1 MQGVLEMKR
10 TILTGVLVLATGVS
24 GLMAQKNKKDQPQ
37 PKEQQQSAAP
47 KMSPGE
53 QQALMALIQAQGK
66 PDETIVAAENLL
78 TKYADTTYK
87 DTALFMEAIAYQ
99 QKGDKDKMQIFAER
113 TLAANPKYFQASL
126 LLADLTVQ
134 QTREHD
140 LDRDEK
146 LAKADKYAN
155 DAIAT
160 VTAAAKPNPQLS
172 DQQWEEAKKDLIA
185 QAHDALGMSA
195 LQKKNY
201 DLAITEFKASVE
213 GAAHAEPAFQVRLAS
228 AYQQSG
234 KNDEAIALAEKVM
247 NDAQTPQQIK
257 SVAQAIR
264 AAAVVAKNGGKPL
277 NAPAP
282 PPQVEV
288 KKQ

>member
-1 MQGVLEMKR
+1 MKR

-37 PKEQQQSAAP
+37 QKEQPSAGP

-53 QQALMALIQAQGK
+53 QQALQALAAAQGK

-78 TKYADTTYK
+78 TKYADTTFK

-113 TLAANPKYFQASL
+113 ALAANPKNFQASL

-155 DAIAT
+155 DSIAT
-160 VTAAAKPNPQLS
+160 LTAATKPNPQLS
-172 DQQWEEAKKDLIA
+172 DQQWEDAKKDLIA

-201 DLAITEFKASVE
+201 DLAITELKSAVE
-213 GAAHAEPAFQVRLAS
+213 GAAHPEPAFQVRLAS
-228 AYQQSG
+228 AYQQAG
-234 KNDEAIALAEKVM
+234 KNDEAITLAEKVM

-282 PPQVEV
+282 PPQIEV

>member
-1 MQGVLEMKR
+1 MKR

-37 PKEQQQSAAP
+37 QKEQPSAGP

-53 QQALMALIQAQGK
+53 QQALQALAAAQGK

-78 TKYADTTYK
+78 TKYADTTFK

-113 TLAANPKYFQASL
+113 ALAANPKNFQASL

-155 DAIAT
+155 DSIAT
-160 VTAAAKPNPQLS
+160 ITGATKPNPQLS
-172 DQQWEEAKKDLIA
+172 DQQWEDAKKDLIA

-201 DLAITEFKASVE
+201 DLAITELKSAVE
-213 GAAHAEPAFQVRLAS
+213 GAAHPEPAFQVRLAS
-228 AYQQSG
+228 AYQQAG
-234 KNDEAIALAEKVM
+234 KNDEAITLAEKVM

-282 PPQVEV
+282 PPQIEV

>member
-1 MQGVLEMKR
+1 MKR

-37 PKEQQQSAAP
+37 QKEQASAGP

-53 QQALMALIQAQGK
+53 AQALQALAAAQGK

-113 TLAANPKYFQASL
+113 ALAANPKNFQASL
-126 LLADLTVQ
+126 MLADLTVQ

-155 DAIAT
+155 DSIAT
-160 VTAAAKPNPQLS
+160 ITATAKPNPQLS
-172 DQQWEEAKKDLIA
+172 DQQWEDAKKDLIA

-228 AYQQSG
+228 AYQQAG

-282 PPQVEV
+282 PPQIEV
-288 KKQ
+288 KKP